1 MILLKNNEVID
12 FLTLPPIDFLAFKN
26 VYAKNAI

>member
-1 MILLKNNEVID
+1 MILLKNDKVMN
-12 FLTLPPIDFLAFKN
+12 FLTWQPTDFLAFKN